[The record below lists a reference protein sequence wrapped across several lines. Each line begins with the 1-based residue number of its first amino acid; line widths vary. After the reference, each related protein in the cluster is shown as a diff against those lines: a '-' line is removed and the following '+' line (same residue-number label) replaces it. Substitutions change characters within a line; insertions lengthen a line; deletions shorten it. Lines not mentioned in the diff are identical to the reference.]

1 MFKRLLRDR
10 NDGYLI
16 KHSDPILRAIPYI
29 MPKRYDAQ
37 VFFSDTLSL
46 NHSEKVIKDLRKE
59 KHRVIFL
66 HVVLAAMLRTIV
78 DYPKA
83 NRFVKGRR
91 VYARKKVS
99 FSFAIKKS
107 LDLDSPETVLKLD
120 FDRHATLLDVVEQV
134 NAAIEENRK
143 EDGKNKADRAAS
155 ILNLFPGFL
164 FRAAVWLV
172 NRLDNHRLLPKF
184 LVNASPF
191 HTSVFVTDLG
201 SIGIQP
207 IYHHIYDFGTTSF
220 FLAFGTKR
228 RNVLGGS
235 QTDGVKKIKQMD
247 IKIAVDERICDGYY
261 FARVIRRLMNYIENP
276 DKLLTPPET
285 IGVDNEIR

>member
-1 MFKRLLRDR
+1 MFKRLFYDR

-16 KHSDPILRAIPYI
+16 KHNDPILRAIPYI

-37 VFFSDTLSL
+37 VFFSDTLTL
-46 NHSEKVIKDLRKE
+46 NHSEKIIKDLRKE
-59 KHRVIFL
+59 KHRIIFL
-66 HVVLAAMLRTIV
+66 HVVLAAMLRTLV

-91 VYARKKVS
+91 VFARKKIS

-107 LDLDSPETVLKLD
+107 LDLEASETVLKLD
-120 FDRHATLLDVVEQV
+120 FDRKDTLLDVVESV
-134 NAAIEENRK
+134 NIAIAGSK
-143 EDGKNKADRAAS
+143 GDADKNTTDKAAS
-155 ILNLFPGFL
+155 LLNILPGFL
-164 FRAAVWLV
+164 LRFTVWFV
-172 NRLDNHRLLPKF
+172 NFLDNHRLLPKF
-184 LVNASPF
+184 LVKASPF

-207 IYHHIYDFGTTSF
+207 VYHHIYDFGTTSF
-220 FLAFGTKR
+220 FAAFGTKR
-228 RNVLGGS
+228 RHVVSGGKEE
-235 QTDGVKKIKQMD
+235 GVKKVKQMD

-261 FARVIRRLMNYIENP
+261 FARVIRRLMHYIENP

-285 IGVDNEIR
+285 VPVDNEIR